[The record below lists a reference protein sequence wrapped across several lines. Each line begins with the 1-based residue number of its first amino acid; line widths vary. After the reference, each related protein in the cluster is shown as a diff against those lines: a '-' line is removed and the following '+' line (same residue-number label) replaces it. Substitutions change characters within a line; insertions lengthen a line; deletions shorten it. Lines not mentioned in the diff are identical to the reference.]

1 MPTISFSGLS
11 SGIDTSGWVD
21 ALVSVKQQTVTSLQE
36 QQEAQEALLNVVN
49 EIKSYF
55 SSFQSCLEKLTDS
68 QFGIP
73 SMDLFMQNLA
83 VSSNTNIATAT
94 ATTEAAR
101 QSYDVAVDSLATATK
116 ATSGYTQY
124 ETKYATLDTQI
135 GLLGAK
141 NGTITVN
148 QQSFSVTTEDTIRSL
163 IQKFQNVGVSAA
175 FDGQKGTFTVGVSLS
190 EIDEGATNIKSA
202 LKLQDSTVSG
212 AISGSLVYADRDTE
226 FSKLGLTDGKVII
239 EGVEHTIA
247 QNGNSYTITKSGGTA
262 ANLNTVGDFLDYLMS
277 SAVGAESADVD
288 DMGNI
293 SIKGATLDAVTGGSN
308 IIDILNLSE
317 TFNRTAMESNRLTY
331 IDVHVADLNTKL
343 SDMGINAATTLTVG
357 GNTHNITQDMTLGDV
372 QNLLAAGNVDFDID
386 DKGVITID
394 TKGNE
399 ISGTLL
405 DVLGLDPSKN
415 GSTITSTAHESHYD
429 ATGDTLLS
437 DLGINNSY
445 NYVAY
450 DSEGKALTGNVNNV
464 ANKTIDELIADLRNA
479 GLEVEFDDTTH
490 QIVIKD
496 GYIEGTLADALGM
509 SKNTTSYTESATG
522 NTTLEKL
529 GATGDETLTIDGG
542 AAKTYGK
549 DTTLETVLN
558 DIKAA
563 GADVTFKDGNVTIQ
577 GVTLGGT
584 LPALLGLDATTQG
597 TSVTSGAL
605 TVVTDSSASGSD
617 MDATIEHDISLSSK
631 IGDILGTSSN
641 YTLSVDGGTATTY
654 TKDTTLQTLK
664 NQIEAAGGKFTI
676 NDDNTISIED
686 VTMSGTL
693 VGALGFDSV
702 EDGTRFST
710 VNPVYIP
717 GATTVANGSTSLDEL
732 FGGASGIS
740 TFSAAPARMAAP
752 AAAPRAGGY
761 TLSIDGGAEISYA
774 NGVTLDDIFADI
786 IAAGG
791 SASIDADG
799 YIVIDG
805 VHLEGTLVDA
815 LGLVETSYGTTITSG
830 NLEVTESMTSTSS
843 SVLMGEKEGNLSW
856 SSTVGS
862 ITGDD
867 KSYLLGI
874 NGTTHSYDTDVTLT
888 DIKNDIVA
896 AGGNMTLNSD
906 NTISI
911 TGVAID
917 GTLAAALGFDV
928 TDYKTTISSNTPIY
942 AKTEDVE
949 ADAST
954 TFNDLGI
961 NTNLRDYAIYLPDG
975 TVVKASSTTGSSGT
989 ATIGD
994 WLNQINNA
1002 LNTANGTSGK
1012 TYAKIEDGIISITGG
1027 GYVTGSLPTAL
1038 GMLTE
1043 EVITGTTMVGTP
1055 ISYIEYEP
1063 LKYITSIQNGEGES
1077 GKDITYTGSIG
1088 NATNQSGTAADAV
1101 TSDGLIGPEDE
1112 FVDLFGNITDATLD
1126 ATLSELLTP
1135 GASDPLN
1142 NDARLPADS
1151 YTLKIGS
1158 YATKTFDSDTTT
1170 LRDVVDYIEN
1180 LKVYD
1185 PTYDMAFDAYLS
1197 GNKLVLKT
1205 DMDISGTLADVI
1217 GLTKVK
1223 TEDEYYTY
1231 VAKNI
1236 QYTAVVEG
1244 ASNGFNF
1251 SIVGDKVE
1259 YDKTEIG
1266 NKDGY
1271 EYTGNVIS
1279 SSETVADSDGFIT
1292 TPGNVTGGGSGTNTT
1307 VTIDPDGFIQ
1317 TPGNVTGGG
1326 SNVSVDSDGFITNP
1340 DIHNPPAGGGGT
1352 TITRTEYYYQ
1362 GSKISYTETD
1372 KSYASGSTKLVDL
1385 FGSDVIGKTLV
1396 ISHYNG
1402 GGHSNGAIVDTPL
1415 DPGIGSNTGAA
1426 GSSGSILEPQIP
1438 THTGMDSDS
1447 KTITIDANTTL
1458 NELSRTIGFAN
1469 FSYNSSTGKFTM
1481 KTQNATDGCRGTVL
1495 GTFITYLDSKLGSS
1509 SPSLSTDKYG
1519 MTTTTQTWQTDYTS
1533 ESSETFDVTLSTTL
1547 KEMMGMA
1554 NSSINPICSL
1564 SITNNGK
1571 TSNLNFD
1578 ATDTIQDVIDELKGL
1593 GLSVYFTDG
1602 ALKVSSIHSD
1612 FNISFGN
1619 EASGSS
1625 LQFKNLFAEKLFGG
1639 TVPTR
1644 QTETTEFNMPS
1655 QVVTVITKDTSLGT
1669 LGIISGTIGTT
1680 SANMTFTS
1688 DDTLGDLIS
1697 WLESNGASVVLGLTG
1712 DISISSN
1719 SAFQGDLL
1727 SQLGLTSE
1735 TVSGG
1740 GETSQAITEYYYQGS
1755 RITVSA
1761 VNSGSGSSNGSNS
1774 NLHTSLGGE
1783 VDLDYALNEEY
1794 YETIEG
1800 GLLQPATGDNLIF
1813 APSANVKLS
1822 DIGLYLVNG
1831 GMGFTV
1837 TNNGVS
1843 TDLSFSTSD
1852 TIGTVVDKLNALG
1865 LKASYA
1871 PLTGLRVSSEYSDFE
1886 ITASVAQSTFVND
1899 LFGGSIPSRQTN
1911 TTFSSGSVKYTGTTV
1926 QKSENITEDT
1936 LISSFNPDI
1945 VGAKIGIRTVNNQ
1958 PGQMFSDFTIGNNTT
1973 VGDVIDYFKNK
1984 SVVHDVELNGKT
1996 ITISLSSQYQ
2006 IYSDSVP
2013 YSRPLNDS
2021 TNNWTLAL
2029 GRGSISVVTTST
2041 ALQEITGRYDLET
2054 VAALHNLNF
2063 YVNGTNHNLTFVGK
2077 DTIQDVLDGLNAVD
2091 GITASF
2097 TNGKLTVESTYSDL
2111 SFAPVPVLIT
2121 DIAPVLFGGSV
2132 PTPENIVADSGDTI
2146 LYSGKLEAV
2155 GTGSTSGAQYVS
2167 EVDDFVAGNTYLIKS
2182 AADLNKLAELVNNGK
2197 DTTNVTFILEQNIDM
2212 SSVSNFAGI
2221 GNSSNAFKGI
2231 FYGNGHII
2239 TNLTMSSTGDNVGL
2253 FGSAENATIQDVGLA
2268 TTSITGGSNVG
2279 ALIGSDFGSLIENV
2293 FVMGG
2298 KSGSLGINGT
2308 NNVAGLIGN
2317 AEATTILSSYVAGT
2331 LVNANTYVGGIVGN
2345 GINLTISNS
2354 YAEGILITGDDKVGG
2369 FVGRLEGGNISNSFA
2384 YGVFAYYDAS
2394 GAGGGLAGELINSD
2408 IDTFYISGGATAGST
2423 SPRICIAGKTIN
2435 SSFSN
2440 VVHQNVGAAF
2450 GNQNT
2455 VNGVISATRNLLYN
2469 QSFME
2474 SNGFTT
2480 DKGWVYDGAAP
2491 TFGNATVTST
2501 PATKTYVST
2510 LDDFVAGETYYISTS
2525 ADLNKLASLV
2535 NSGKDTTDVSFI
2547 LENDIDM
2554 SSVSNFAGIG
2564 RGNTFK
2570 GKFYGNGHTISN
2582 LTSTVNSG
2590 DNVGLFGAI
2599 DGALIQDLGLKN
2611 VKLTGSGTTN
2621 SMGALAGRADNS
2633 TIKNVFVDEVT
2644 VTNGHKYIGGL
2655 IGETQ
2660 NTNIESAYVTDASI
2674 EGDDFV
2680 GGLVGKVLNYD
2691 NTHGITNS
2699 YVNNTSV
2706 TGISIGGLVGGISGG
2721 FVNNSYVAN
2730 TKIDGIRAG
2739 GLAGI
2744 IQDTSFDTVYI
2755 YNTTGT
2761 DPDFGVVTSSN
2772 NAGTFNNVIYSKE
2785 SGTAFGDGSTVSG
2798 VTGLN
2803 MSAMQDQS
2811 VMQGYGFT
2819 ASNGWAYQPNAIPTL
2834 GTVTTSTAPAEKV
2847 YVSSLSDFVAGNT
2860 YYIKSAAD
2868 LNKLAELVNNGKDTT
2883 DVTFIMED
2891 DIDMSGVS
2899 NFAGIGNSSNSFN
2912 GKFYGNGHVIK
2923 KLTINSS
2930 ANHVGLFGR
2939 TSGATIQD
2947 VGLENVNITSTK
2959 DVGSDGST
2967 LGALIGL
2974 ANNTTIINSYVDG
2987 GTINSPAMY
2996 TGGLVG
3002 NGCDVNIDSSWTN
3015 VNIDINSPTSSAG
3028 LYVGGLLGQ
3037 IAGGSINESFS
3048 LSNITGEAQYGAG
3061 GLVGHFNATI
3071 TNAYATGNVS
3081 STSIRTDTAVGGL
3094 IGRAYGNNS
3103 TITNAFYSGSTLS
3116 GTNVGGLIGTIS
3128 SGDAITVTNSVFN
3141 SAAASNAVSSGNV
3154 SGTASA
3160 LTMDQLKN
3168 QSTMQ
3173 GYGFTTANGWQYTA
3187 GTTPHFGNTTATTV
3201 GFDMTTSTTIGQLF
3215 GDSNSHTL
3223 TVQVEGGTAKNI
3235 TFSSSDTVQTVIDKL
3250 AAEGIEAAVTGDH
3263 RFKVFDES
3271 RWTLS
3276 GEVATKLFG
3285 GSGNNV
3291 YTYTGNKITYD
3302 ETVTVP
3308 GNDDGYKYTGDK
3320 IQYSTSSSGF
3330 PSSYTKLVDIFGNEV
3345 IGKQIIYKDY
3355 SPSNCMNHH
3364 GSDHPTTVTI
3374 DANTTIDSLNLH
3386 SNAFVHFSYDP
3397 TNGEFIFTK
3406 TKFSDGCEGQVS
3418 GSFLSYLKSKYGSDV
3433 TSTTLGTSGG
3443 ITQSQEKEVISLP
3456 DSMNTTTTTWHDLT
3470 TSTTMKDLFG
3480 NTSSHTLTIKAEDG
3494 TAKSFNFSSTDTVQ
3508 TVIDKLAAEGIDA
3521 SVTAEHKFSVFDEK
3535 RWTLSG
3541 DVATKLFGGSG
3552 NDVYTTSSNKITYEE
3567 TVPGTSTSGGFVES
3581 PENIQGSTGSGS
3593 TGTGDGFINDPDNVK
3608 AGGCFI
3614 ASTINRSELGAV
3626 HVSDVDDFVS
3636 GETYLISTAQDLLK
3650 LAELTNGTKDINNN
3664 GVLDVAST
3672 SNVTFILTND
3682 IDMSGYEWLGIGKV
3696 LDETVYS
3703 DWENGCFK
3711 GKFYG
3716 KGHII
3721 SGLSGA
3727 LFNATKDAL
3736 IQDVGIEN
3744 ISFTTGYGNAGIGNR
3759 RSALI
3764 DTAANTTITN
3774 VYATGAV
3781 EGGTG
3786 FGGLVYYLSGASSAL
3801 TNSYTD
3807 IDMTIS
3813 RSSYGYSYGG
3823 LVSIVSNISQIS
3835 NSFAAGDIIL
3845 DGTVES
3851 CVGGLIG
3858 KLNIGATSQ
3867 SLSLSNLYSVS
3878 NISGSLTGGSVGGII
3893 GNISDNVSTNKI
3905 SMGTIY
3911 YAGDLSATVSDSTG
3925 ATALVGAKGSII
3937 GSIDDRYSAGNSP
3950 SNIFSL
3956 IIGVVYTGDVSAVGA
3971 ATARD
3976 GVTRTGDVTL
3986 NGITKLSQSEITNQS
4001 KMESLGFTTGWKYTA
4016 GTTPYLGSMAVSS
4029 ISPETTKT
4037 YVSSLSDSDDFVS
4050 GETYYIKTA
4059 DDLVKLAELTHN
4071 GANTENVSF
4080 VLENDINMS
4089 GIDFEGIGTYDDAFR
4104 GNFYGNG
4111 HTISN
4116 LTMTSSDALD
4126 SFGFFN
4132 EIEGALIQDV
4142 ALKNVTITGTSASA
4156 VGSLVGGA
4164 TSSTIINSY
4173 VDGTNIT
4180 ALGAIG
4186 GLVGYAFDNTSITS
4200 SYVNDAVLIATFTGG
4215 ASEMGGLVGS
4225 IDTSTIS
4232 KSYVSNSNLLGEG
4245 SDIGG
4250 LVGIAYEVDIS
4261 DAYVAF
4267 TNVASNASGV
4277 IGALAGSLN
4286 QSTLNRIYVS
4296 NSSAVNNA
4304 DGTLGGAIA
4313 HDTGGSTYSNVV
4325 YCDNSL
4331 LAPADF
4337 TQAFGNGS
4345 TATGVITITD
4355 PDDICRESVMSAYGF
4370 TAANGWHYG
4379 ATGYTIYGPTFGNS
4393 TGGSGTGSAG
4403 KVYVSTL
4410 DDFVAGET
4418 YYISTAA
4425 DLQKLASLVKQGKDT
4440 TDVTFILDNNIDM
4453 TGESWDSIGTFNS
4466 NPYTPG
4472 TSTAFKGKFYGNGHT
4487 ITGLSKSLFDWT
4499 VGAKVQDVGLED
4511 IKRGTGS
4518 AAGLIR
4524 YAEDTII
4531 KNVYVTSD
4539 GTISGGEFGGLV
4551 YSMNGGSITSSY
4563 TDIDVDITDS
4573 DFSAYGGLVAYLG
4586 GGISISKS
4594 YTTGDISINRTNNNV
4609 LRVGGLVGSISAY
4622 ASDGNV
4628 TISDVYST
4636 SNFSG
4641 TVSGNLSNVGGLI
4654 GFVTAGDSGFNDPV
4668 INRAYYGGT
4677 MTSLMTAPGNSG
4689 LASYIGAVIGGAM
4702 NTDGGAVNTP
4712 NTNFL
4717 KNITNVVYNKNAG
4730 ASATASDPSA
4740 AGMTGLTLD
4749 EIQNQ
4754 TTMQGYG
4761 FTSANGWVFNAGQ
4774 TPNFG
4779 NMTGSAGSTTTKD
4792 ATLDTTIAQLVDGY
4806 TSGTISISGGGS
4818 ISLSGSDTLQD
4829 VIDKL
4834 NNNGIIAS
4842 WNNGK
4847 IDLESDTTVTLTEN
4861 NGFISKLFGS
4871 NSVTLNAISPA
4882 AGDYTMD
4889 KVGASGSSSSTVTH
4903 DATLN
4908 TTIGQLVGGD
4918 ARFMIEHA
4926 DGSGDGLEFSASDTI
4941 QDVIDKL
4948 NDNGIMASWNNGKI
4962 SVEAGEE
4969 IKIYHDGHGLDLV
4982 SKLFGS
4988 SSITFSPVSSISG
5001 SYTMDKVTSGTG
5013 TTTNTYTMDASTTI
5027 GDLFGDSN
5035 NHTFTVN
5042 GNNITLGPD
5051 DTVQDL
5057 IDALAGY
5064 GVTATINDGK
5074 MTIGSN
5080 GDSVL
5085 TVSGDLANKVLGKTG
5100 SGSVSV
5106 DYKTEQR
5113 TLSLSTTMSELFWD
5127 NDSHDFVINK
5137 TNGQVKISL
5146 SGNDTI
5152 QDLITKLQAQGI
5164 VATIDSSGKMTFKSN
5179 FKWSVSGDLGNKVT
5193 EGVMNLTVTPLYTFE
5208 SEELEVYTGHQTVSQ
5223 ILNAGGD
5230 LITGNRYHIATVDD
5244 LKALAEYVNNSG
5256 RDLLD
5261 IDFILDNDIDMTGV
5275 TDFVPIGTQSNYFT
5289 GNFYGNGHVI
5299 SNLKITSSDNGVG
5312 LFGYVGDGTIRDLG
5326 LEDVDISGNDR
5337 VGALAGY
5344 VNNATIENVYSTGK
5358 VTGAGDQIGGLIGD
5372 VNSSNVKNVYST
5384 AEVEG
5389 NTNVGGLIG
5398 YLGKYSVLENSYATG
5413 DVHSKAYQAGGLVG
5427 GIRYGGTIRN
5437 SYATGDVYGVENVG
5451 GLVGLFEGNDG
5462 NYTYTLDTVYSTG
5475 RVEGTTNVGALIG
5488 WRKSNLVTVTNAVYN
5503 SDLEMTAVGNG
5514 SISRL
5519 TGLTYVDMQDAAR
5532 MQGLGFTTAKGWK
5545 YISDKMT
5552 PVLNSVSVDN
5562 SGRVMSG
5569 DKTYVRGLTEFEA
5582 GDTYYI
5588 GTAEDLVRLAELVN
5602 AGEDTT
5608 GSVFILDG
5616 DINMAGVHFT
5626 SIGCLEDNAFRGDF
5640 YGNGHEI
5647 SNLTIDH
5654 VINGSTNGAIGL
5666 FGFLEGAK
5674 IQDVAIVDAN
5684 IKSAGSKVIA
5694 TGILAGYADRDS
5706 SITNVYTTG
5715 TVSGKDSTGGLLGYN
5730 DAQIMNVYSTANVSG
5745 GSETGG
5751 LIGENGSQGVVIKA
5765 YSTGLVQGS
5774 SQVGGFVGQNFGS
5787 IMSSYST
5794 GRVVAT
5800 GGNIG
5805 GFVGYHDGQIDNSYA
5820 TGFVEGNS
5828 DVGGFAGYSDGN
5840 ITGAVY
5846 NQSTKLNAVGSG
5858 SSSGIT
5864 GLELSQM
5871 WEQDRMEGLGF
5882 TADKGW
5888 LYADNTTPFL
5898 NTNNTMV
5905 NGDKT
5910 YVRDADSFDS
5920 GEVFYIGTAQDLVHL
5935 AELVKNGAVTTG
5947 VIFVL
5952 DNDIVMTGVDFDP
5965 IGTSSDAFK
5974 GVFMGNGHTISGLN
5988 ASLFGYVEEAI
5999 IRDVGLENV
6008 NSNYGAAL
6016 VENIANGKTEI
6027 TNVYAKGTVTGG
6039 SSTGGLVGYIDNSA
6053 TGTIISDSYAEVN
6066 VTGSLSGGLVG
6077 VMNAGTIRNSYASG
6091 NVTNNGSYGGGL
6103 VGGLNNAT
6111 IENSFASGNVSTRS
6125 GTVGGLVGRVN
6136 NSTITGSYASG
6147 VVTGGKGFIASTAGS
6162 NTFSGNVYNNAAAD
6176 TSGAATGI
6184 SLDEI
6189 KRQSVMEDLGFTSDK
6204 GWVYYE
6210 DQTPQLRGKDT
6221 SKQYTVD
6228 ASLDSILANLGDNS
6242 ISKDITVEIN
6252 GTTHT
6257 QHFNDTDTVE
6267 DVMNWL
6273 NGISGVT
6280 AAFDETNSQLTVTTD
6295 DGEMNITGGLANTL
6309 FGGYTNRV
6317 YDKITQN
6324 TDSSHLMAAGG
6335 DAIITENTTVKQLL
6349 NSNNAASIGFIDEDG
6364 KVVMESFDPDQTLG
6378 EVIDYLNA
6386 HGFNASITNGVF
6398 TAVKEDGSKT
6408 DIIGAIGSA
6417 LKGEN
6422 GTTTTTPS
6430 GYVSDVLTSVTGE
6443 KATGTTQL
6451 SALGID
6457 SGTISIQDKNGNI
6470 IQNVVINNTMT
6481 VNDAATLLANYGI
6494 TMSITDGKV
6503 TVTTEGPLKL
6513 VDGSSNMVSQMQ
6525 LDNWIENKSKLTNTS
6540 TVAEMGFAKGAALGV
6555 IVNGKT
6561 TTISFNAN
6569 DTLDDI
6575 ITKLNAMG
6583 IEASVDADG
6592 KFTATSDN
6600 GFVLTDELG
6609 TYLTQNS
6616 VDGYVEFANGY
6627 KSDKPL
6633 ESPGNSTILTEDSL
6647 VGDIL
6652 GTGEGGILRLTLDEN
6667 TVVDLQYNADD
6678 TMQDIMVDLAAYGI
6692 QTQIKNGVLTAVNLD
6707 RTFTFSGDIGKA
6719 ISGNTPLYEN
6729 IETGYI
6735 SKDLSYETVETA
6747 NMNSTMKELGIL
6759 GGQIHI
6765 LNSEGGIV
6773 TTLDIDESFTV
6784 SQIKSMLSPYGFNLT
6799 MDANG
6804 KVSMTS
6810 SEGYSVS
6817 DGTSNL
6823 ADVMGL
6829 DNWNQTTEKLA
6840 LDTTISE
6847 MGFKDGAD
6855 LNLFLDGAVM
6865 NVLSFDADQT
6875 LQDVIFALS
6884 AYGIDATV
6892 DSNGKFSAVSK
6903 EHTFIMSSTLGSFL
6917 TKGTSGYVND
6927 DTGYQ
6932 TVETLEEEKPYTVNS
6947 SEQLGYEKLMSADS
6961 TLASLG
6967 YENGGSVIVNLDGDT
6982 YYTLSFLGTDTV
6994 QDVIYALSPYG
7005 ITAEVDAN
7013 GKFNAVSVDHSFT
7026 LTGNVGNFLAS
7037 GGKYQNEVTGY
7048 ESDPITFETEEKV
7061 SLDTKLS
7068 SLGITHGD
7076 FNIMKDGKVTGAS
7089 INITDD
7095 TTVGQLFNAIKVYG
7109 MEGKIMTDTNG
7120 ETYIQISADSNTYL
7134 ADGTA
7139 NIVSGLGLVEIRQG
7153 DFEGNV
7159 IYWED
7164 DTDSGLITEDM
7175 LLSTLD
7181 KDGYIAQGSLIFET
7195 GTGDEAVQHIINIT
7209 ADETVGSLIKKFRDA
7224 GIDASLSNGVIKI
7237 SSGLDGITFTGG
7249 TSGLVNTIGLD
7260 IENVDVYASSSS
7272 ALTYEGD
7279 VHYSA
7284 ANFANGDTLL
7294 DIVNATEGDMSIFVD
7309 GVKCTIHVDPTKTFA
7324 DLFAQISS
7332 EVAART
7338 GLNIKAG
7345 FLDKEGNIVVNPT
7358 DDKNTGI
7365 IAFEVDEGHE
7375 LVVGASNDTTNFA
7388 TIANLNKTGINQ
7400 ITGSRSLYRV
7410 NVNSLITESGLY
7422 RDGDI
7427 TEGTFKIGDA
7437 EFTIDSTTTLASLI
7451 EDINHSQTAYATAYW
7466 DTLSGTM
7473 VIQSTLTGASLI
7485 NIEAGTS
7492 NFTDIMGFTTVTD
7505 TGASALVTSSQ
7516 TLGKNAVIRING
7528 TTVTA
7533 TSNVITSDVSR
7544 IKGLTINLKDV
7555 SEGETVT
7562 ITVEQDDEAIF
7573 NAVSDTIDAYNA
7585 MMEALNKELSDKNTL
7600 GNEALL
7606 KLMRNNLKRLMTSS
7620 LSGAYIFKNL
7630 AAIGISTGEAQDS
7643 ITLDVTNLII
7653 DKDKFMNALDTDSDA
7668 VKSLLV
7674 GSEKNPGIF
7683 LQANNIVE
7691 SSIKSTGYF
7700 SNMIDSLTRN
7710 IDRIQDKIN
7719 KTNDEITKY
7728 RDRLE
7733 RQFHNM
7739 ELTISGLQ
7747 NAYSAFLN

>member
-21 ALVSVKQQTVTSLQE
+21 ALVSVKQQTITTLQE

-163 IQKFQNVGVSAA
+163 IQKFQDVGVSAA

-247 QNGNSYTITKSGGTA
+247 QNGTNYTIAKSGGTA

-293 SIKGATLDAVTGGSN
+293 SINGATLDSVTGGSN

-429 ATGDTLLS
+429 ADGDTLLS

-490 QIVIKD
+490 QLVIKD

-529 GATGDETLTIDGG
+529 GATGNETLTIDGG

-597 TSVTSGAL
+597 TSVTSGTL

-641 YTLSVDGGTATTY
+641 YTLSVDGGTTTTY

-761 TLSIDGGAEISYA
+761 TLSIDGGTEISYA

-874 NGTTHSYDTDVTLT
+874 NGTTHSYNTDVTLT

-896 AGGNMTLNSD
+896 AGGSMTLNSD

-1012 TYAKIEDGIISITGG
+1012 TYAKIENGIISITGG

-1043 EVITGTTMVGTP
+1043 EVITGTTMVGSP

-1063 LKYITSIQNGEGES
+1063 LKYITSIQNGKGES
-1077 GKDITYTGSIG
+1077 GKDITYTGSIN

-1142 NDARLPADS
+1142 NDARLPANS

-1170 LRDVVDYIEN
+1170 LQDVIDYIDN

-1236 QYTAVVEG
+1236 KYTAVVEG

-1251 SIVGDKVE
+1251 SIVGDKVY

-1271 EYTGNVIS
+1271 EYTGEIIS
-1279 SSETVADSDGFIT
+1279 SSETVSDSDGFIT
-1292 TPGNVTGGGSGTNTT
+1292 TPDNVTGDSGTTIT
-1307 VTIDPDGFIQ
+1307 VDP
-1317 TPGNVTGGG
+1317 
-1326 SNVSVDSDGFITNP
+1326 DGFITNP
-1340 DIHNPPAGGGGT
+1340 DIHNPPAGGGGST
-1352 TITRTEYYYQ
+1352 SKTEYYYQ
-1362 GSKISYTETD
+1362 GSSINAVTEST
-1372 KSYASGSTKLVDL
+1372 STAYASSSTKLVDL
-1385 FGSDVIGKTLV
+1385 FGSDVIGKTIV
-1396 ISHYNG
+1396 INNTAGQHDNGIVEPDLNG
-1402 GGHSNGAIVDTPL
+1402 GFSGP
-1415 DPGIGSNTGAA
+1415 NTGV
-1426 GSSGSILEPQIP
+1426 SSGPSLGDSYGFQ
-1438 THTGMDSDS
+1438 HTGNITGS
-1447 KTITIDANTTL
+1447 KTITIAADTTL
-1458 NELSRTIGFAN
+1458 ADISVSVGAGRIN
-1469 FSYNSSTGKFTM
+1469 YSSTTGKITVS
-1481 KTQNATDGCRGTVL
+1481 TSNWTDGCGALIAGTFLDYLNSELGLAL
-1495 GTFITYLDSKLGSS
+1495 GTTETNPNDSTYKHN
-1509 SPSLSTDKYG
+1509 TR
-1519 MTTTTQTWQTDYTS
+1519 TWQTDKITTPTTS
-1533 ESSETFDVTLSTTL
+1533 TVVASLSTTVS
-1547 KEMMGMA
+1547 EIMSYN
-1554 NSSINPICSL
+1554 NSGFGSL
-1564 SITNNGK
+1564 VTDLVVTNNGSRS
-1571 TSNLNFD
+1571 TLSFNGS
-1578 ATDTIQDVIDELKGL
+1578 DTLQDVIDELKGL
-1593 GLSVYFTDG
+1593 GLSVTYNLG
-1602 ALKVSSIHSD
+1602 KLRVSSTSSD
-1612 FNISFGN
+1612 FKIDFTTES
-1619 EASGSS
+1619 SGHT
-1625 LQFKNLFAEKLFGG
+1625 LTNLFALKLFGG
-1639 TVPTR
+1639 SEPVLNEKEKFIDSNAITSD
-1644 QTETTEFNMPS
+1644 TTLGELG
-1655 QVVTVITKDTSLGT
+1655 ITSGT
-1669 LGIISGTIGTT
+1669 LGNGFRPVGQDPILT
-1680 SANMTFTS
+1680 TFTS
-1688 DDTLGDLIS
+1688 DNTLGDVIDM
-1697 WLESNGASVVLGLTG
+1697 LELNGATVTLFTTG
-1712 DISISSN
+1712 KITISSDIE
-1719 SAFQGDLL
+1719 FDGDLL
-1727 SQLGLTSE
+1727 GQLGLTHSN
-1735 TVSGG
+1735 SSAGG
-1740 GETSQAITEYYYQGS
+1740 GTY
-1755 RITVSA
+1755 
-1761 VNSGSGSSNGSNS
+1761 
-1774 NLHTSLGGE
+1774 
-1783 VDLDYALNEEY
+1783 
-1794 YETIEG
+1794 
-1800 GLLQPATGDNLIF
+1800 
-1813 APSANVKLS
+1813 
-1822 DIGLYLVNG
+1822 DI
-1831 GMGFTV
+1831 
-1837 TNNGVS
+1837 
-1843 TDLSFSTSD
+1843 
-1852 TIGTVVDKLNALG
+1852 
-1865 LKASYA
+1865 
-1871 PLTGLRVSSEYSDFE
+1871 
-1886 ITASVAQSTFVND
+1886 
-1899 LFGGSIPSRQTN
+1899 
-1911 TTFSSGSVKYTGTTV
+1911 
-1926 QKSENITEDT
+1926 
-1936 LISSFNPDI
+1936 
-1945 VGAKIGIRTVNNQ
+1945 
-1958 PGQMFSDFTIGNNTT
+1958 
-1973 VGDVIDYFKNK
+1973 
-1984 SVVHDVELNGKT
+1984 
-1996 ITISLSSQYQ
+1996 
-2006 IYSDSVP
+2006 
-2013 YSRPLNDS
+2013 
-2021 TNNWTLAL
+2021 
-2029 GRGSISVVTTST
+2029 
-2041 ALQEITGRYDLET
+2041 
-2054 VAALHNLNF
+2054 
-2063 YVNGTNHNLTFVGK
+2063 
-2077 DTIQDVLDGLNAVD
+2077 
-2091 GITASF
+2091 
-2097 TNGKLTVESTYSDL
+2097 TYSGTLHKVD
-2111 SFAPVPVLIT
+2111 
-2121 DIAPVLFGGSV
+2121 
-2132 PTPENIVADSGDTI
+2132 
-2146 LYSGKLEAV
+2146 
-2155 GTGSTSGAQYVS
+2155 TGSTSGAQYVS
-2167 EVDDFVAGNTYLIKS
+2167 DVSDFVSGNTYLIKS
-2182 AADLNKLAELVNNGK
+2182 VADLNKLAELVNSGK
-2197 DTTNVTFILEQNIDM
+2197 DTTDVTFILEQDINM

-2221 GNSSNAFKGI
+2221 GGSNAVFKG
-2231 FYGNGHII
+2231 N
-2239 TNLTMSSTGDNVGL
+2239 
-2253 FGSAENATIQDVGLA
+2253 
-2268 TTSITGGSNVG
+2268 
-2279 ALIGSDFGSLIENV
+2279 
-2293 FVMGG
+2293 
-2298 KSGSLGINGT
+2298 
-2308 NNVAGLIGN
+2308 
-2317 AEATTILSSYVAGT
+2317 
-2331 LVNANTYVGGIVGN
+2331 
-2345 GINLTISNS
+2345 
-2354 YAEGILITGDDKVGG
+2354 
-2369 FVGRLEGGNISNSFA
+2369 
-2384 YGVFAYYDAS
+2384 
-2394 GAGGGLAGELINSD
+2394 
-2408 IDTFYISGGATAGST
+2408 
-2423 SPRICIAGKTIN
+2423 
-2435 SSFSN
+2435 
-2440 VVHQNVGAAF
+2440 
-2450 GNQNT
+2450 
-2455 VNGVISATRNLLYN
+2455 
-2469 QSFME
+2469 
-2474 SNGFTT
+2474 
-2480 DKGWVYDGAAP
+2480 
-2491 TFGNATVTST
+2491 
-2501 PATKTYVST
+2501 
-2510 LDDFVAGETYYISTS
+2510 
-2525 ADLNKLASLV
+2525 
-2535 NSGKDTTDVSFI
+2535 
-2547 LENDIDM
+2547 
-2554 SSVSNFAGIG
+2554 
-2564 RGNTFK
+2564 
-2570 GKFYGNGHTISN
+2570 
-2582 LTSTVNSG
+2582 
-2590 DNVGLFGAI
+2590 
-2599 DGALIQDLGLKN
+2599 
-2611 VKLTGSGTTN
+2611 
-2621 SMGALAGRADNS
+2621 
-2633 TIKNVFVDEVT
+2633 
-2644 VTNGHKYIGGL
+2644 
-2655 IGETQ
+2655 
-2660 NTNIESAYVTDASI
+2660 
-2674 EGDDFV
+2674 
-2680 GGLVGKVLNYD
+2680 
-2691 NTHGITNS
+2691 
-2699 YVNNTSV
+2699 
-2706 TGISIGGLVGGISGG
+2706 
-2721 FVNNSYVAN
+2721 
-2730 TKIDGIRAG
+2730 
-2739 GLAGI
+2739 
-2744 IQDTSFDTVYI
+2744 
-2755 YNTTGT
+2755 
-2761 DPDFGVVTSSN
+2761 
-2772 NAGTFNNVIYSKE
+2772 
-2785 SGTAFGDGSTVSG
+2785 
-2798 VTGLN
+2798 
-2803 MSAMQDQS
+2803 
-2811 VMQGYGFT
+2811 
-2819 ASNGWAYQPNAIPTL
+2819 
-2834 GTVTTSTAPAEKV
+2834 
-2847 YVSSLSDFVAGNT
+2847 
-2860 YYIKSAAD
+2860 
-2868 LNKLAELVNNGKDTT
+2868 
-2883 DVTFIMED
+2883 
-2891 DIDMSGVS
+2891 
-2899 NFAGIGNSSNSFN
+2899 
-2912 GKFYGNGHVIK
+2912 FYGNGHVISNLK
-2923 KLTINSS
+2923 ISS
-2930 ANHVGLFGR
+2930 
-2939 TSGATIQD
+2939 TSGGPIGFFGITDDATIQD
-2947 VGLENVNITSTK
+2947 IGLENVTIT
-2959 DVGSDGST
+2959 GAA
-2967 LGALIGL
+2967 GALVGYGT
-2974 ANNTTIINSYVDG
+2974 NTTIKNSYVDG
-2987 GTINSPAMY
+2987 GTISSQG
-2996 TGGLVG
+2996 TSGGL
-3002 NGCDVNIDSSWTN
+3002 
-3015 VNIDINSPTSSAG
+3015 AG
-3028 LYVGGLLGQ
+3028 Y
-3037 IAGGSINESFS
+3037 
-3048 LSNITGEAQYGAG
+3048 LS
-3061 GLVGHFNATI
+3061 
-3071 TNAYATGNVS
+3071 
-3081 STSIRTDTAVGGL
+3081 
-3094 IGRAYGNNS
+3094 NS
-3103 TITNAFYSGSTLS
+3103 TITNSWADIDITANSTVGGLVGMLVSSTIEHAFSSGNISGSGNVIGGLVGSAS
-3116 GTNVGGLIGTIS
+3116 GNIKNVYSTVNISSTASDSNVGGLIGIGSGTITNAYYAGS
-3128 SGDAITVTNSVFN
+3128 TLFGTNVGGVLGTMDSGNTTVSNSAFN
-3141 SAAASNAVSSGNV
+3141 SAAASSAVSTGSLSG
-3154 SGTASA
+3154 ASA

-3173 GYGFTTANGWQYTA
+3173 GLGFTAAEGWQYTA
-3187 GTTPHFGNTTATTV
+3187 GATPHFGNVTVTSAPAAKAYVSDVSDFVSGNTYYIKSVTDLNKLAELVNSGKDTTDVTFILEQDINMSSVSNFAGIGGSNAVFKGNFYGNGHVISNLKISSTSGGPIGFFGITDDATIQDIGLENVTITGAAGALVGYGTNTTIKNSYVDGGTISSQGTSGGLAGYLSNSTITNSWADIDITANSTVGGLVGMLVSSTIEHAFSSGNISGSGNVIGGLVGSASGNIKNVYSTVNISSTASDSNVGGLIGIGSGTITNAYYAGSTLFGTNVGGVLGTMDSGNTTVSNSAFNSAAASSAVSTGSLSGASALTMDQLKNQSTMQGLGFTAAEGWQYTAGATPHFGNVTTTNV
-3201 GFDMTTSTTIGQLF
+3201 GFDMSTSTTIGQLF
-3215 GDSNSHTL
+3215 GDSSSHTL

-3235 TFSSSDTVQTVIDKL
+3235 ACSSTDTVQDVIDKL
-3250 AAEGIEAAVTGDH
+3250 AAEGIEADVTGDH
-3263 RFKVFDES
+3263 KFKVFDES

-3291 YTYTGNKITYD
+3291 YTYTGNKVTYD

-3308 GNDDGYKYTGDK
+3308 GGLDSDGFIDSVETKNP
-3320 IQYSTSSSGF
+3320 SSSG
-3330 PSSYTKLVDIFGNEV
+3330 SSSLSGGF
-3345 IGKQIIYKDY
+3345 
-3355 SPSNCMNHH
+3355 
-3364 GSDHPTTVTI
+3364 I
-3374 DANTTIDSLNLH
+3374 DAANIVGASGNILSKGFIDIVDGYSL
-3386 SNAFVHFSYDP
+3386 P
-3397 TNGEFIFTK
+3397 ER
-3406 TKFSDGCEGQVS
+3406 
-3418 GSFLSYLKSKYGSDV
+3418 SKVYVSDV
-3433 TSTTLGTSGG
+3433 TSLQEGKTYYISTEADLRKLSAMSVDQLPNITLVLENDIDLTSYSGTYTINNIFTGKFYGNGHVIKGLKSEAGGFFNILSGDAVVRDLGLENISVSRSFSSSETNDYVAVGGLANVVQGSVQIINSYTTGSINGSRTGGTGSIASRAVGGLVGKVVGDASNNVIIKSSYSDSSVSGNGMNAGGLIGYMENAVVSRSYTAGKVDLWYSMTSAGGFVGYLKSGEINDSFSIGKVSVIGNLSPTNYDVGGFAGVIDTATINRVYTTQDFGNIYSYNGNYGGFVGNLINAGSITNAISLNNDCTAIGTGVSSSG
-3443 ITQSQEKEVISLP
+3443 ITSQNLAY
-3456 DSMNTTTTTWHDLT
+3456 MQNTTGTMDNIFNNFNGWEYGPNMTPHFGTLYYEDEPTIKTYISSLSDTDTLEKGKAYYIGSAADLVKMAEILN
-3470 TSTTMKDLFG
+3470 SDSSG
-3480 NTSSHTLTIKAEDG
+3480 NTSSG
-3494 TAKSFNFSSTDTVQ
+3494 
-3508 TVIDKLAAEGIDA
+3508 
-3521 SVTAEHKFSVFDEK
+3521 
-3535 RWTLSG
+3535 
-3541 DVATKLFGGSG
+3541 
-3552 NDVYTTSSNKITYEE
+3552 
-3567 TVPGTSTSGGFVES
+3567 
-3581 PENIQGSTGSGS
+3581 
-3593 TGTGDGFINDPDNVK
+3593 
-3608 AGGCFI
+3608 
-3614 ASTINRSELGAV
+3614 
-3626 HVSDVDDFVS
+3626 VS
-3636 GETYLISTAQDLLK
+3636 
-3650 LAELTNGTKDINNN
+3650 
-3664 GVLDVAST
+3664 
-3672 SNVTFILTND
+3672 FILDND
-3682 IDMSGYEWLGIGKV
+3682 IDMSGINFTMINHFKGNFYGNGHVISNLTIDQTIE
-3696 LDETVYS
+3696 
-3703 DWENGCFK
+3703 ENGN
-3711 GKFYG
+3711 
-3716 KGHII
+3716 I
-3721 SGLSGA
+3721 SYNDIGLFRIVNGAVIKDLGFENVTFDVENSNIGA
-3727 LFNATKDAL
+3727 LAGSAVNSTIDNVYIKGGSINVDSNATWL
-3736 IQDVGIEN
+3736 QI
-3744 ISFTTGYGNAGIGNR
+3744 
-3759 RSALI
+3759 
-3764 DTAANTTITN
+3764 
-3774 VYATGAV
+3774 
-3781 EGGTG
+3781 
-3786 FGGLVYYLSGASSAL
+3786 GGLVGYAQE
-3801 TNSYTD
+3801 TTIKNSYTSKLN
-3807 IDMTIS
+3807 IDVAGSETSEI
-3813 RSSYGYSYGG
+3813 GG
-3823 LVSIVSNISQIS
+3823 LIGAANYSTIEKSYAANNNITSNTQQ
-3835 NSFAAGDIIL
+3835 NL
-3845 DGTVES
+3845 
-3851 CVGGLIG
+3851 VGGLIG
-3858 KLNIGATSQ
+3858 YTGINYSTNAGTIINDAYATGTISTSSAVIDYLGGLIG
-3867 SLSLSNLYSVS
+3867 YVE
-3878 NISGSLTGGSVGGII
+3878 GGSINDTYTSVDITASGTTEQYVGGMF
-3893 GNISDNVSTNKI
+3893 G
-3905 SMGTIY
+3905 Y
-3911 YAGDLSATVSDSTG
+3911 YSLG
-3925 ATALVGAKGSII
+3925 ATADNLVYNSDFGINTTAGSIADSSTI
-3937 GSIDDRYSAGNSP
+3937 TNDRGLAYTGMTDADFMQAYGFYRGTWSYTNGSTPHFGNVAGAA
-3950 SNIFSL
+3950 SNINLVSDVDTFVAGTDYYIETAADLQQLAYLTNS
-3956 IIGVVYTGDVSAVGA
+3956 GVD
-3971 ATARD
+3971 
-3976 GVTRTGDVTL
+3976 
-3986 NGITKLSQSEITNQS
+3986 
-4001 KMESLGFTTGWKYTA
+4001 TTGINFILNADIDMTGESWDGIGLYI
-4016 GTTPYLGSMAVSS
+4016 GGGSGG
-4029 ISPETTKT
+4029 
-4037 YVSSLSDSDDFVS
+4037 Y
-4050 GETYYIKTA
+4050 
-4059 DDLVKLAELTHN
+4059 
-4071 GANTENVSF
+4071 TEN
-4080 VLENDINMS
+4080 
-4089 GIDFEGIGTYDDAFR
+4089 YFR

-4116 LTMTSSDALD
+4116 LHCALFNNVEDAK
-4126 SFGFFN
+4126 
-4132 EIEGALIQDV
+4132 IQDV
-4142 ALKNVTITGTSASA
+4142 GIVDFSSN
-4156 VGSLVGGA
+4156 
-4164 TSSTIINSY
+4164 TSSNYATLVNNAWGNTVIKNTYATGSVTLKY
-4173 VDGTNIT
+4173 E
-4180 ALGAIG
+4180 GASFG
-4186 GLVGYAFDNTSITS
+4186 GLVASLNDNSILES
-4200 SYVNDAVLIATFTGG
+4200 SYAD
-4215 ASEMGGLVGS
+4215 
-4225 IDTSTIS
+4225 
-4232 KSYVSNSNLLGEG
+4232 
-4245 SDIGG
+4245 
-4250 LVGIAYEVDIS
+4250 VD
-4261 DAYVAF
+4261 
-4267 TNVASNASGV
+4267 
-4277 IGALAGSLN
+4277 
-4286 QSTLNRIYVS
+4286 
-4296 NSSAVNNA
+4296 
-4304 DGTLGGAIA
+4304 
-4313 HDTGGSTYSNVV
+4313 
-4325 YCDNSL
+4325 
-4331 LAPADF
+4331 
-4337 TQAFGNGS
+4337 
-4345 TATGVITITD
+4345 ITITD
-4355 PDDICRESVMSAYGF
+4355 R
-4370 TAANGWHYG
+4370 N
-4379 ATGYTIYGPTFGNS
+4379 
-4393 TGGSGTGSAG
+4393 
-4403 KVYVSTL
+4403 
-4410 DDFVAGET
+4410 
-4418 YYISTAA
+4418 
-4425 DLQKLASLVKQGKDT
+4425 
-4440 TDVTFILDNNIDM
+4440 
-4453 TGESWDSIGTFNS
+4453 
-4466 NPYTPG
+4466 
-4472 TSTAFKGKFYGNGHT
+4472 
-4487 ITGLSKSLFDWT
+4487 
-4499 VGAKVQDVGLED
+4499 
-4511 IKRGTGS
+4511 
-4518 AAGLIR
+4518 
-4524 YAEDTII
+4524 
-4531 KNVYVTSD
+4531 
-4539 GTISGGEFGGLV
+4539 
-4551 YSMNGGSITSSY
+4551 
-4563 TDIDVDITDS
+4563 
-4573 DFSAYGGLVAYLG
+4573 
-4586 GGISISKS
+4586 
-4594 YTTGDISINRTNNNV
+4594 TTGN
-4609 LRVGGLVGSISAY
+4609 VGGLVLGTSGNVKIKNSYSAGSITVDSSITTY
-4622 ASDGNV
+4622 FGS
-4628 TISDVYST
+4628 
-4636 SNFSG
+4636 SG
-4641 TVSGNLSNVGGLI
+4641 GMGGLI
-4654 GFVTAGDSGFNDPV
+4654 GYVNTTLGTLEVSNVYSITDITVDNFKKTGGMGGDSGIGGLIGGYNTADTNG
-4668 INRAYYGGT
+4668 IILNNAYY
-4677 MTSLMTAPGNSG
+4677 AGNLS
-4689 LASYIGAVIGGAM
+4689 
-4702 NTDGGAVNTP
+4702 VNTGDGYVGYIFGVVSNYEEVRP
-4712 NTNFL
+4712 ATNISNTVYYNNG
-4717 KNITNVVYNKNAG
+4717 KGYKAIGTNDGTSQAG
-4730 ASATASDPSA
+4730 V
-4740 AGMTGLTLD
+4740 TGLTLD
-4749 EIQNQ
+4749 QMQNQ
-4754 TTMQGYG
+4754 STMESLG
-4761 FTSANGWVFNAGQ
+4761 FSTANGWVYTADQ

-4779 NMTGSAGSTTTKD
+4779 NMTGSAGSTTTVTHD
-4792 ATLDTTIAQLVDGY
+4792 ATLNTTVGQLIDGY
-4806 TSGTISISGGGS
+4806 SSGTITVSGGS
-4818 ISLSGSDTLQD
+4818 NINVTSSTTIQD
-4829 VIDKL
+4829 IIDAF
-4834 NNNGIIAS
+4834 NDQGIIAS

-4847 IDLESDTTVTLTEN
+4847 ISLESGNTVTIKEN
-4861 NGFISKLFGS
+4861 NGLISKLFGS
-4871 NSVTLNAISPA
+4871 TTITLNPIS
-4882 AGDYTMD
+4882 
-4889 KVGASGSSSSTVTH
+4889 
-4903 DATLN
+4903 
-4908 TTIGQLVGGD
+4908 
-4918 ARFMIEHA
+4918 
-4926 DGSGDGLEFSASDTI
+4926 
-4941 QDVIDKL
+4941 
-4948 NDNGIMASWNNGKI
+4948 
-4962 SVEAGEE
+4962 SVA
-4969 IKIYHDGHGLDLV
+4969 
-4982 SKLFGS
+4982 
-4988 SSITFSPVSSISG
+4988 G
-5001 SYTMDKVTSGTG
+5001 SYTMDKVTAGTG
-5013 TTTNTYTMDASTTI
+5013 TTTNTYAMDASTTI

-5042 GNNITLGPD
+5042 GNNITLGSD

-5064 GVTATINDGK
+5064 GVTATIYDGK

-5080 GDSVL
+5080 SDSVL

-5100 SGSVSV
+5100 SGSVDV

-5113 TLSLSTTMSELFWD
+5113 TLSLSSTMSELFWD
-5127 NDSHDFVINK
+5127 NNSHDFVITK
-5137 TNGQVKISL
+5137 ENGSKVTISL
-5146 SGNDTI
+5146 SNDDTI
-5152 QDLITKLQAQGI
+5152 QDLITKLKGNGI

-5223 ILNAGGD
+5223 ILNAGGT
-5230 LITGNRYHIATVDD
+5230 LIKGNRYHIATVED
-5244 LKALAEYVNNSG
+5244 LKALATFVNNKG
-5256 RDLLD
+5256 LDTTD
-5261 IDFILDNDIDMTGV
+5261 IDFVLDGDLDLKNESGL
-5275 TDFVPIGTQSNYFT
+5275 VPIGNSTNAFK
-5289 GNFYGNGHVI
+5289 GNFYGNGYKI
-5299 SNLKITSSDNGVG
+5299 SNLNISSTGNRVG
-5312 LFGYVGDGTIRDLG
+5312 LFGWIDGATIRDLR
-5326 LEDVDISGNDR
+5326 LEKVEISGASH
-5337 VGALAGY
+5337 VGALVGY
-5344 VNNATIENVYSTGK
+5344 ANNATIENVYSTGK
-5358 VTGAGDQIGGLIGD
+5358 VTGSRSQVGGLIGD
-5372 VNSSNVKNVYST
+5372 VNTSNLKNVYST

-5398 YLGKYSVLENSYATG
+5398 YLGKYSVIENSYATG
-5413 DVHSKAYQAGGLVG
+5413 DVHSSVQAGGLVG
-5427 GIRYGGTIRN
+5427 GIRYGGTIKN
-5437 SYATGDVYGVENVG
+5437 SYATGDVYGTQQNLG
-5451 GLVGLFEGNDG
+5451 GLVGLFEGIDG
-5462 NYTYTLDTVYSTG
+5462 NYTYILDTVYSTG
-5475 RVEGTTNVGALIG
+5475 RVQGTSNTGALVG
-5488 WRKSNLVTVTNAVYN
+5488 KLANGAKLTATNAIYN
-5503 SDLEMTAVGNG
+5503 SDLEIAGIG
-5514 SISRL
+5514 SGSASGL
-5519 TGLTYVDMQDAAR
+5519 TGLAYVDMQDAAR

-5562 SGRVMSG
+5562 SNRVMSG

-5616 DINMAGVHFT
+5616 DINMAGIDFAP
-5626 SIGCLEDNAFRGDF
+5626 IGTTIGNPFRGDF

-5647 SNLTIDH
+5647 SNLSIDSNFTGGYDS
-5654 VINGSTNGAIGL
+5654 VGL
-5666 FGFLEGAK
+5666 FGYLEGAH
-5674 IQDVAIVDAN
+5674 IQDVGIVDVSITAN
-5684 IKSAGSKVIA
+5684 TATYNSSFVGALVGYAVGASIENVYVLGGSIKS
-5694 TGILAGYADRDS
+5694 
-5706 SITNVYTTG
+5706 
-5715 TVSGKDSTGGLLGYN
+5715 STS
-5730 DAQIMNVYSTANVSG
+5730 ATAN
-5745 GSETGG
+5745 TIADIGG
-5751 LIGENGSQGVVIKA
+5751 LIGSA
-5765 YSTGLVQGS
+5765 YQTTIVDSYAAVDLNVTGTG
-5774 SQVGGFVGQNFGS
+5774 VGGFIGRVEDNTT
-5787 IMSSYST
+5787 ITNSYST
-5794 GRVVAT
+5794 GTVNNYNASARYVIYTGGFAGWASGGNTSKIESSYAT
-5800 GGNIG
+5800 GRVISVNGSAG
-5805 GFVGYHDGQIDNSYA
+5805 GFIGCAHGIINNSYA
-5820 TGFVEGNS
+5820 TGFVEGS
-5828 DVGGFAGYSDGN
+5828 GKVGGFVGEVSILGATLTGN
-5840 ITGAVY
+5840 VY

-5888 LYADNTTPFL
+5888 LYTDNTTPFL

-5910 YVRDADSFDS
+5910 YVRDAQSFDS

-5947 VIFVL
+5947 VTFVL

-5965 IGTSSDAFK
+5965 IGTSLDAFK
-5974 GVFMGNGHTISGLN
+5974 GVFMGNGHTISGLK

-6016 VENIANGKTEI
+6016 VSNIANGRTEI

-6066 VTGSLSGGLVG
+6066 VTGSMSGGLVG
-6077 VMNAGTIRNSYASG
+6077 VMNTGTIRNSYASG
-6091 NVTNNGSYGGGL
+6091 NVTSTSSYGGGL
-6103 VGGLNNAT
+6103 VGNLSNAT
-6111 IENSFASGNVSTRS
+6111 IENSFASGNVSTRN
-6125 GTVGGLVGRVN
+6125 GTVGGLAGKVS

-6162 NTFSGNVYNNAAAD
+6162 NTFSGNVYNNATAD

-6228 ASLDSILANLGDNS
+6228 ASLDSILANLGGNS

-6335 DAIITENTTVKQLL
+6335 DAIITENTTVKELL

-6364 KVVMESFDPDQTLG
+6364 NVVMESFDPDQTLG

-6398 TAVKEDGSKT
+6398 TVVKEDGSKT

-6430 GYVSDVLTSVTGE
+6430 EYVSDVLTSITGE

-6481 VNDAATLLANYGI
+6481 VNDAAVLLANYGI

-6555 IVNGKT
+6555 IINGKT

-6592 KFTATSDN
+6592 KFIATSDN

-6773 TTLDIDESFTV
+6773 TTLDVDESFTV

-6865 NVLSFDADQT
+6865 NVLSFDAEQT

-7747 NAYSAFLN
+7747 SAYSAFLN

>member
-239 EGVEHTIA
+239 EGVEHTIT
-247 QNGNSYTITKSGGTA
+247 QNGNSYTITKAGGTA

-293 SIKGATLDAVTGGSN
+293 SIKGATLDSVTGGSN

-429 ATGDTLLS
+429 ADGDTLLS

-529 GATGDETLTIDGG
+529 GATGNETLTIDGG

-641 YTLSVDGGTATTY
+641 YTLSVDGGTTTTY

-761 TLSIDGGAEISYA
+761 TLSIDGGTEISYA

-1259 YDKTEIG
+1259 YDKTGIG

-1317 TPGNVTGGG
+1317 TPDNVTGDG

-1340 DIHNPPAGGGGT
+1340 DIHNPPAGGSSGGVT
-1352 TITRTEYYYQ
+1352 TETEYYYQ
-1362 GSKISYTETD
+1362 GSTVTYGGTSGTGYAASTKISDIRSSAVGTRWYVMSDNYT
-1372 KSYASGSTKLVDL
+1372 GSTTGYIAQNAL
-1385 FGSDVIGKTLV
+1385 FRYIDIG
-1396 ISHYNG
+1396 
-1402 GGHSNGAIVDTPL
+1402 
-1415 DPGIGSNTGAA
+1415 
-1426 GSSGSILEPQIP
+1426 
-1438 THTGMDSDS
+1438 
-1447 KTITIDANTTL
+1447 ANT
-1458 NELSRTIGFAN
+1458 
-1469 FSYNSSTGKFTM
+1469 
-1481 KTQNATDGCRGTVL
+1481 
-1495 GTFITYLDSKLGSS
+1495 
-1509 SPSLSTDKYG
+1509 
-1519 MTTTTQTWQTDYTS
+1519 
-1533 ESSETFDVTLSTTL
+1533 
-1547 KEMMGMA
+1547 
-1554 NSSINPICSL
+1554 
-1564 SITNNGK
+1564 
-1571 TSNLNFD
+1571 
-1578 ATDTIQDVIDELKGL
+1578 TIQDVVDFFKGSSGVQSASYSTLTGEMSVTTENGYRFYCSGVPYSIPGNLPAEGIGQTTPSGTYKVAFGKSAGTAASTATLTTKLSDLGIFFSAGMGFSVTNNGTTTDLTFSSTDTISTVVNKLNSL
-1593 GLSVYFTDG
+1593 GLEASFLNG
-1602 ALKVSSIHSD
+1602 ALRVSSTSSD
-1612 FNISFGN
+1612 FQITKTVAQNNFVN
-1619 EASGSS
+1619 
-1625 LQFKNLFAEKLFGG
+1625 KLFGG
-1639 TVPTR
+1639 SLPSI
-1644 QTETTEFNMPS
+1644 QTNTTTIDPNA
-1655 QVVTVITKDTSLGT
+1655 ITESTTLGELGITSGT
-1669 LGIISGTIGTT
+1669 LSNSNGISLVGGSVPERTFTSDNTLGDVFSYLEAGGATVTLNTDGTVSITGNAELSGDLLGQLGITLTSSKKTAVISSLTLTYGEKNLALSDKLSTLGLSGSYTIGTNGTTVLANSTVSNLLAALNGLNTTITGRPDSGTIGGSSGNGNIQTYGGEYKNVSYDPTT
-1680 SANMTFTS
+1680 GILEFTITGSGSAAYMPAGTLFSALDQVGRTMATDGSYDTTYQYRLTKPGTNVTTATTLKQIFGDTSTTTHTIEVNGQTGTFSSTDNM
-1688 DDTLGDLIS
+1688 GKVIN
-1697 WLESNGASVVLGLTG
+1697 WLNANVGTASLSAGQFSLEYTPTGSTGLLPG
-1712 DISISSN
+1712 N
-1719 SAFQGDLL
+1719 MQGDLGL
-1727 SQLGLTSE
+1727 WISQKSAKGYETE
-1735 TVSGG
+1735 TV
-1740 GETSQAITEYYYQGS
+1740 Y
-1755 RITVSA
+1755 
-1761 VNSGSGSSNGSNS
+1761 NGT
-1774 NLHTSLGGE
+1774 LT
-1783 VDLDYALNEEY
+1783 
-1794 YETIEG
+1794 
-1800 GLLQPATGDNLIF
+1800 
-1813 APSANVKLS
+1813 
-1822 DIGLYLVNG
+1822 
-1831 GMGFTV
+1831 
-1837 TNNGVS
+1837 
-1843 TDLSFSTSD
+1843 
-1852 TIGTVVDKLNALG
+1852 
-1865 LKASYA
+1865 KAS
-1871 PLTGLRVSSEYSDFE
+1871 
-1886 ITASVAQSTFVND
+1886 
-1899 LFGGSIPSRQTN
+1899 
-1911 TTFSSGSVKYTGTTV
+1911 
-1926 QKSENITEDT
+1926 
-1936 LISSFNPDI
+1936 
-1945 VGAKIGIRTVNNQ
+1945 
-1958 PGQMFSDFTIGNNTT
+1958 
-1973 VGDVIDYFKNK
+1973 
-1984 SVVHDVELNGKT
+1984 
-1996 ITISLSSQYQ
+1996 
-2006 IYSDSVP
+2006 
-2013 YSRPLNDS
+2013 
-2021 TNNWTLAL
+2021 
-2029 GRGSISVVTTST
+2029 
-2041 ALQEITGRYDLET
+2041 
-2054 VAALHNLNF
+2054 
-2063 YVNGTNHNLTFVGK
+2063 
-2077 DTIQDVLDGLNAVD
+2077 
-2091 GITASF
+2091 
-2097 TNGKLTVESTYSDL
+2097 
-2111 SFAPVPVLIT
+2111 
-2121 DIAPVLFGGSV
+2121 
-2132 PTPENIVADSGDTI
+2132 
-2146 LYSGKLEAV
+2146 
-2155 GTGSTSGAQYVS
+2155 GSTSGAQYVS
-2167 EVDDFVAGNTYLIKS
+2167 DVDSFVSGETYLIKS
-2182 AADLNKLAELVNNGK
+2182 VDDLNKLAELVNNGK
-2197 DTTNVTFILEQNIDM
+2197 DTTNVTFIMEQDIDM
-2212 SSVSNFAGI
+2212 SSVDNFAGI
-2221 GNSSNAFKGI
+2221 RIFKGT
-2231 FYGNGHII
+2231 FYGNGHAIR
-2239 TNLTMSSTGDNVGL
+2239 NLTQTIEVTTNSYNIRTSSVGGL
-2253 FGSAENATIQDVGLA
+2253 FQTVIGATIQDLGLENVNMTVKFHAEDMNGYSFAPFIGHSSDSTITNCYVKGGTIDA
-2268 TTSITGGSNVG
+2268 TDVKDGYSYGGG
-2279 ALIGSDFGSLIENV
+2279 FIGSIDGAGNV
-2293 FVMGG
+2293 ISDSYSEDLVVN
-2298 KSGSLGINGT
+2298 IAT
-2308 NNVAGLIGN
+2308 NFAAFAGVSYN
-2317 AEATTILSSYVAGT
+2317 A
-2331 LVNANTYVGGIVGN
+2331 
-2345 GINLTISNS
+2345 TISNS
-2354 YAEGILITGDDKVGG
+2354 YANNNSVIISDDSRLTASSIRNFIAYGYNTTISNCFTTSDGVDGFTDTKNTVTNCFAIEEWEDFCHVNDKVVIYSNGKNT
-2369 FVGRLEGGNISNSFA
+2369 EIS
-2384 YGVFAYYDAS
+2384 YDDF
-2394 GAGGGLAGELINSD
+2394 I
-2408 IDTFYISGGATAGST
+2408 
-2423 SPRICIAGKTIN
+2423 
-2435 SSFSN
+2435 
-2440 VVHQNVGAAF
+2440 
-2450 GNQNT
+2450 
-2455 VNGVISATRNLLYN
+2455 N
-2469 QSFME
+2469 QSYME
-2474 SNGFTT
+2474 SLGFTT
-2480 DKGWVYDGAAP
+2480 ANGWDYSQGLP

-2510 LDDFVAGETYYISTS
+2510 LDDFVAGETYYISTA

-2564 RGNTFK
+2564 DYPNTFK

-2834 GTVTTSTAPAEKV
+2834 GTVTTSTAPAAKT
-2847 YVSSLSDFVAGNT
+2847 YVSTLDDFVAGNT
-2860 YYIKSAAD
+2860 YYISTAAD
-2868 LNKLAELVNNGKDTT
+2868 LNKLAELVNSGKDTT
-2883 DVTFIMED
+2883 NVTFIMEQ
-2891 DIDMSGVS
+2891 DIDMSGV
-2899 NFAGIGNSSNSFN
+2899 NWDGIGAYQSAPYIGVSVSNEFKGS
-2912 GKFYGNGHVIK
+2912 FYGNGH
-2923 KLTINSS
+2923 TITNLSGS
-2930 ANHVGLFGR
+2930 LFNF
-2939 TSGATIQD
+2939 TKDAVIQD
-2947 VGLENVNITSTK
+2947 VGLVIDWDNTNYSNSQTSTNTGQK
-2959 DVGSDGST
+2959 SA
-2967 LGALIGL
+2967 ALV
-2974 ANNTTIINSYVDG
+2974 AVAKNTTIKNVYATGKVDSVNSMFGGLVTEMQGGSITSSYTDIDVSVYSDTYGGLVGKINGGATISKSYTTGDISLSVSG
-2987 GTINSPAMY
+2987 STAFI
-2996 TGGLVG
+2996 GGLVG
-3002 NGCDVNIDSSWTN
+3002 NISAYKTGDYAGNVTISDVYST
-3015 VNIDINSPTSSAG
+3015 VNFN
-3028 LYVGGLLGQ
+3028 
-3037 IAGGSINESFS
+3037 GGSVSANNAAI
-3048 LSNITGEAQYGAG
+3048 G
-3061 GLVGHFNATI
+3061 GLVGFVEATNGNTYDPTI
-3071 TNAYATGNVS
+3071 T
-3081 STSIRTDTAVGGL
+3081 
-3094 IGRAYGNNS
+3094 RAYFG
-3103 TITNAFYSGSTLS
+3103 
-3116 GTNVGGLIGTIS
+3116 GTIS
-3128 SGDAITVTNSVFN
+3128 QMGNPQYTSVGAIVGAAMKYDSGSLGYAVDTSYLKNI
-3141 SAAASNAVSSGNV
+3141 SNVVYLENGGIN
-3154 SGTASA
+3154 GTASDSSIGTS
-3160 LTMDQLKN
+3160 LSLNQLQN
-3168 QSTMQ
+3168 QSVMQ

-3187 GTTPHFGNTTATTV
+3187 GLTPHFGNAIATTV
-3201 GFDMTTSTTIGQLF
+3201 GFDMTTSTTIGSLF
-3215 GDSNSHTL
+3215 GDSSSHTL
-3223 TVQVEGGTAKNI
+3223 TINQPGKAPVNL

-3250 AAEGIEAAVTGDH
+3250 AAEGIDAAVTGDH

-3285 GSGNNV
+3285 GSGNSV
-3291 YTYTGNKITYD
+3291 YTYTGSKVTYD

-3418 GSFLSYLKSKYGSDV
+3418 GSFLSYLKSKYSSDV

-3494 TAKSFNFSSTDTVQ
+3494 SSKNLTFSYVDTVQ

-3552 NDVYTTSSNKITYEE
+3552 NDVYTTSSSKITYEE

-3593 TGTGDGFINDPDNVK
+3593 TGTGDGFINDPANVK

-3614 ASTINRSELGAV
+3614 ASTVNRSELGAV

-3636 GETYLISTAQDLLK
+3636 GETYLISTVQDLLK

-3664 GVLDVAST
+3664 GVLDAANT

-3696 LDETVYS
+3696 LDETVDS
-3703 DWENGCFK
+3703 NWENGCFK

-3925 ATALVGAKGSII
+3925 ATAHVGAKGSII
-3937 GSIDDRYSAGNSP
+3937 GSIDDRFSVGNSP

-4050 GETYYIKTA
+4050 GETYYIETA

-4080 VLENDINMS
+4080 ILENDINMS

-4250 LVGIAYEVDIS
+4250 LVGIACEVDIS

-4267 TNVASNASGV
+4267 TNVASNDSSV

-4403 KVYVSTL
+4403 KVYVSTV

-4425 DLQKLASLVKQGKDT
+4425 DLQKLASLVKDGKDT
-4440 TDVTFILDNNIDM
+4440 TDVTFILEDNIDM
-4453 TGESWDSIGTFNS
+4453 TGQTWDSIGTYNS

-4511 IKRGTGS
+4511 IKRGIGS

-4563 TDIDVDITDS
+4563 TDIDVDITDTS
-4573 DFSAYGGLVAYLG
+4573 FSVYGGLVAYLG
-4586 GGISISKS
+4586 GGTNISKS
-4594 YTTGDISINRTNNNV
+4594 YTTGDISINRFVSNGV
-4609 LRVGGLVGSISAY
+4609 LRAGGLVGSISAY
-4622 ASDGNV
+4622 TSDGNV
-4628 TISDVYST
+4628 NISDVYST

-4641 TVSGNLSNVGGLI
+4641 TISGNMANVGGLI
-4654 GFVTAGDSGFNDPV
+4654 GMVTAGDSGLNDPV
-4668 INRAYYGGT
+4668 INRAYYSGT
-4677 MTSLMTAPGNSG
+4677 MTSLTTAPGNTA
-4689 LASYIGAVIGGAM
+4689 LTSYIGAVIGGAM
-4702 NTDGGAVNTP
+4702 DTDGMAYNNP

-4761 FTSANGWVFNAGQ
+4761 FTTANGWVFNAGQ

-4792 ATLDTTIAQLVDGY
+4792 ATLDTTIAQLVNGY

-4834 NNNGIIAS
+4834 NNSGIIAS

-4847 IDLESDTTVTLTEN
+4847 IELESGKTVTLTEN

-4908 TTIGQLVGGD
+4908 TTLGQLTGYAAGTTLTLTMTGG
-4918 ARFMIEHA
+4918 IT
-4926 DGSGDGLEFSASDTI
+4926 GSISFSLSDTI
-4941 QDVIDKL
+4941 QDFIDEL
-4948 NDNGIMASWNNGKI
+4948 NNNGIMASWNNGTI
-4962 SVEAGEE
+4962 SLETDKQVNLYANGNW
-4969 IKIYHDGHGLDLV
+4969 LQ
-4982 SKLFGS
+4982 KLFGS
-4988 SSITFSPVSSISG
+4988 SSISFSPVSSVSG
-5001 SYTMDKVTSGTG
+5001 SYTMEKVTSGTG
-5013 TTTNTYTMDASTTI
+5013 TTTTTYTMDASTTI

-5042 GNNITLGPD
+5042 GNDITLGPD

-5057 IDALAGY
+5057 IDALKGY

-5208 SEELEVYTGHQTVSQ
+5208 SEELEVYTGHQTVSEV
-5223 ILNAGGD
+5223 LDAGGD

-5299 SNLKITSSDNGVG
+5299 SNLKITSTGNGAG
-5312 LFGYVGDGTIRDLG
+5312 LFGWVGDGTIRDLG
-5326 LEDVDISGNDR
+5326 LENVEISGKDR
-5337 VGALAGY
+5337 IGALAGY
-5344 VNNATIENVYSTGK
+5344 VGNATIENVYSSGK
-5358 VTGAGDQIGGLIGD
+5358 VTGTGNQVGGLIGD
-5372 VNSSNVKNVYST
+5372 VNTSNLKNVYST

-5398 YLGKYSVLENSYATG
+5398 YLGNYSVIENSYATG
-5413 DVHSKAYQAGGLVG
+5413 DVHSSVQAGGLVG
-5427 GIRYGGTIRN
+5427 GIRYGGTIKN
-5437 SYATGDVYGVENVG
+5437 SYATGDVYGTQSLG
-5451 GLVGLFEGNDG
+5451 GLVGLFEGIDG
-5462 NYTYTLDTVYSTG
+5462 NYTYILDTVYSTG
-5475 RVEGTTNVGALIG
+5475 RVQGTSSTGALIG
-5488 WRKSNLVTVTNAVYN
+5488 KLANGAKLTATNAIYN
-5503 SDLEMTAVGNG
+5503 SDLEIAGIG
-5514 SISRL
+5514 SGSASGV

-5562 SGRVMSG
+5562 SNRVMSG

-5616 DINMAGVHFT
+5616 DIDMAGIDFAP
-5626 SIGCLEDNAFRGDF
+5626 IGDGLQSGAVFRGDF

-5647 SNLTIDH
+5647 SNLTI
-5654 VINGSTNGAIGL
+5654 NNSTTYKTGL
-5666 FGFLEGAK
+5666 FGVLDGAH
-5674 IQDVAIVDAN
+5674 IQDVAIVNAN
-5684 IKSAGSKVIA
+5684 VEGNGSNSSYV
-5694 TGILAGYADRDS
+5694 GILAGEVYDDATID
-5706 SITNVYTTG
+5706 NVYVTG
-5715 TVSGKDSTGGLLGYN
+5715 SVSNGWDVGGLVGANSGTITKSYSTATVSGDGSVGGLVGDN
-5730 DAQIMNVYSTANVSG
+5730 RAGA
-5745 GSETGG
+5745 
-5751 LIGENGSQGVVIKA
+5751 VIKQS
-5765 YSTGLVQGS
+5765 YVTGNVLDGTNA
-5774 SQVGGFVGQNFGS
+5774 GGFAGFNSGT
-5787 IMSSYST
+5787 IESSYAT
-5794 GRVVAT
+5794 GRVNGSYQT
-5800 GGNIG
+5800 G
-5805 GFVGYHDGQIDNSYA
+5805 GFVGYNASTIKNSYA
-5820 TGFVEGNS
+5820 TGFVDDGS
-5828 DVGGFAGYSDGN
+5828 KKGGFAGNNAGS

-5888 LYADNTTPFL
+5888 LYTDNTTPFL

-5910 YVRDADSFDS
+5910 YVRDAQSFDS

-5947 VIFVL
+5947 VTFVL

-5974 GVFMGNGHTISGLN
+5974 GVFMGNGHTISGLKT
-5988 ASLFGYVEEAI
+5988 SLFGYVEEAI

-6091 NVTNNGSYGGGL
+6091 NVTNTGSYGGGL
-6103 VGGLNNAT
+6103 VGGINNAT

-6228 ASLDSILANLGDNS
+6228 ASLDSILANLADNS

-6481 VNDAATLLANYGI
+6481 VNDAAALLANYGI

-6555 IVNGKT
+6555 IINGKT

-6773 TTLDIDESFTV
+6773 TTLDVDESFTV